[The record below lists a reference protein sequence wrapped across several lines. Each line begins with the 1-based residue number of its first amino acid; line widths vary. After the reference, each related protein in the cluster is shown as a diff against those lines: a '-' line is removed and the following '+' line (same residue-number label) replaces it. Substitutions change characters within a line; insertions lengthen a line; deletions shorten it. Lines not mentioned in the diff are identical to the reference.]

1 MATYS
6 YPKRSINNTDLYL
19 TFRAY
24 EYNKASQVGSVRD
37 IRDQTTNASTRAEF
51 LNNFEKQTELNK
63 SENNTSTG
71 EVQLY
76 LPPKLSYSY
85 GAEWQKVS
93 FGGLAAAYGNEGG
106 LNLGNLFGATGVT
119 IANFAM
125 DKLVN
130 NAAFQNIPKVQ
141 NVSLDTIIGAT
152 IGQTFN
158 DNTLQTF
165 NRMNTRSFS
174 FEYIMVARNSN
185 EEEEIKKIIDFFKI
199 GMHPNAKRKGSAT
212 SLFLEF
218 PLIWRIIPSLSRT
231 NVRRKENGVTT
242 SLNPEGDVGKFLPE
256 TKYCAMTNFEVDYT
270 PDSVIALT
278 RNKFVQAVRISLQF
292 AELTTLVRQDFS
304 DLGTFNP

>member
-19 TFRAY
+19 KFTAY
-24 EYNKASQVGSVRD
+24 EYSKASQVGSVRD
-37 IRDQTTNASTRAEF
+37 IRDQTTNASAVEGF
-51 LNNFEKQTELNK
+51 LSNFDNKTELNAA
-63 SENNTSTG
+63 EDNTSTG
-71 EVQLY
+71 SVQLY

-106 LNLGNLFGATGVT
+106 LNLGNLIGATGVT

-130 NAAFQNIPKVQ
+130 TAAFNNIPKVQ
-141 NVSLDTIIGAT
+141 NVNLDTIIGAT
-152 IGQTFN
+152 LGQTFN

-174 FEYIMVARNSN
+174 FEYIMVARNSD
-185 EEEEIKKIIDFFKI
+185 EEEEIKQIINFFKI
-199 GMHPNAKRKGSAT
+199 GMHPNAKRKGAAT

-218 PLIWRIIPSLSRT
+218 PLIWRITPSLART

-278 RNKFVQAVRISLQF
+278 KNKFVQAVRISLQF